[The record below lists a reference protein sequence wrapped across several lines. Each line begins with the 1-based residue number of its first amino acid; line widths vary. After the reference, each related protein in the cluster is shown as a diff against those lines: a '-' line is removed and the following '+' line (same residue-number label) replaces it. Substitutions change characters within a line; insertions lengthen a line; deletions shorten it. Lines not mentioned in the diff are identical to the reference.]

1 MGGYKYFI
9 TFIDDFSRYG
19 YISLIHEKS
28 KALDMLKKKNYKT
41 ETELKMEKIVRSRRG
56 GEFYDRYGF
65 KENIVDHCIYLN
77 ISESKIIF
85 LVLYVDDILLASNDL
100 DFAA

>member
-1 MGGYKYFI
+1 MDVNTLLLSLT
-9 TFIDDFSRYG
+9 TFLVMDIFFSY
-19 YISLIHEKS
+19 
-28 KALDMLKKKNYKT
+28 KKNLRLWICSKIYKA
-41 ETELKMEKIVRSRRG
+41 EIELKREKIVRSGRG

-65 KENIVDHCIYLN
+65 KENIVDHCIYLK
-77 ISESKIIF
+77 ISGSKIIF

>member
-1 MGGYKYFI
+1 MFKIYKAEI
-9 TFIDDFSRYG
+9 
-19 YISLIHEKS
+19 
-28 KALDMLKKKNYKT
+28 
-41 ETELKMEKIVRSRRG
+41 ELKREKEIKVVRSGRD

-65 KENIVDHCIYLN
+65 KENIVDHCIYLK
-77 ISESKIIF
+77 ISGSKIIF